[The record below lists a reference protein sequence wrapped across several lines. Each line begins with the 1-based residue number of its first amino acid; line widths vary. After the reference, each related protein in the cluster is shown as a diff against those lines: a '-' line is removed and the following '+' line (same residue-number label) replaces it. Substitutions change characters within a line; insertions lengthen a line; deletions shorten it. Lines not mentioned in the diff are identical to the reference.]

1 MKRLIGFFLGISM
14 VIFGAWLGLSFLSL
28 HFCNPPP
35 STGLVSVFIHVLVFS
50 IALSLL
56 VIGLWIGIGAIT
68 GKEQTRRMTGVQL
81 LVLAIIVFVVLNG
94 SIVLSFYE
102 DRLSIVD
109 SVVALLVLIPAWGLP
124 LLLAFKRKPQLKE
137 DSQLEDG
144 ESV

>member
-1 MKRLIGFFLGISM
+1 
-14 VIFGAWLGLSFLSL
+14 
-28 HFCNPPP
+28 
-35 STGLVSVFIHVLVFS
+35 
-50 IALSLL
+50 
-56 VIGLWIGIGAIT
+56 
-68 GKEQTRRMTGVQL
+68 MTGVQL

-124 LLLAFKRKPQLKE
+124 LLLAFKRKPQLKG
-137 DSQLEDG
+137 DSQLENG